1 MELAENLALD
11 HKYDKD
17 LGHSLKDP
25 PENGGYHYMN
35 AKKLNVMDEDDD
47 ENLPDY
53 EKYISVDRSSDDPR
67 YAVGFSRAK
76 MEANKYFSGIPV
88 NTNMSVVHVP
98 TNVFDGDPKVANA
111 IKWSKG
117 LDRIFKDN
125 YDRDPSLSW
134 QYFGSST
141 GFMRQY
147 PAMKWRTSE
156 HDPDLY
162 DARMR
167 DWYLK
172 AAASP
177 KEIVILLDASGSMT
191 GLRKEIA
198 KHVVLNILETL
209 SEDDFV
215 TIYKFSKHPTPL
227 VPCFTREDGSAEL
240 VQATNENIREFQEA
254 VANVETEEI
263 ANFTSALTV
272 AFQLLLE
279 SHADLQVGANCNQA
293 IMLVTDGLKDKLKSV
308 EQAKEHWKLECQ
320 LLQMKL
326 EKFKNNDEDN
336 EKPIE
341 DHVKK
346 TIDDLV
352 SDRLLADSKA
362 AHFYL
367 EGVSL
372 QKKIKYYE
380 KCRRNAMKKLETAEK
395 SINDLKEEART
406 TSVNYEE
413 QLSMMSEH
421 LANMNDKLT
430 TQTDEIERH

>member
-17 LGHSLKDP
+17 LGHRLKDP

-53 EKYISVDRSSDDPR
+53 EKFISVDRTMDDPR

-293 IMLVTDGLKDKLKSV
+293 IMLVTDGVPYK
-308 EQAKEHWKLECQ
+308 
-320 LLQMKL
+320 
-326 EKFKNNDEDN
+326 
-336 EKPIE
+336 
-341 DHVKK
+341 
-346 TIDDLV
+346 
-352 SDRLLADSKA
+352 
-362 AHFYL
+362 
-367 EGVSL
+367 
-372 QKKIKYYE
+372 
-380 KCRRNAMKKLETAEK
+380 
-395 SINDLKEEART
+395 
-406 TSVNYEE
+406 
-413 QLSMMSEH
+413 
-421 LANMNDKLT
+421 
-430 TQTDEIERH
+430 